1 MQHTGL
7 GGGEVRLNLYT
18 QCSKK
23 RENSTKTNLHA
34 KDDIHH
40 NFDYTQLMAMITW
53 TKKKFKQIYQ
63 YRTKGT
69 YCGYMG
75 DHKEIKKQH
84 SF

>member
-40 NFDYTQLMAMITW
+40 NFDYSLAVFAKTCPDFIHIDPDQ
-53 TKKKFKQIYQ
+53 
-63 YRTKGT
+63 
-69 YCGYMG
+69 CN
-75 DHKEIKKQH
+75 
-84 SF
+84 S